1 MITTVFMPLTL
12 LASIGGMSE
21 WTMITGGE
29 TNWKTAYALLILGM
43 AVIGGIN
50 YFFIRGF
57 EKRIFFSKKRK
68 SDEAGNT
75 QDLK

>member
-1 MITTVFMPLTL
+1 MM
-12 LASIGGMSE
+12 
-21 WTMITGGE
+21 TGGE
-29 TNWKTAYALLILGM
+29 SNWKAAYTLLILGM

-57 EKRIFFSKKRK
+57 EKGIFLSKKRK
-68 SDEAGNT
+68 SDEAGNA

>member
-1 MITTVFMPLTL
+1 MP
-12 LASIGGMSE
+12 AFGGMSE
-21 WTMITGGE
+21 WTMMTGGE
-29 TNWKTAYALLILGM
+29 SNWKAAYTLLIVGM

-57 EKRIFFSKKRK
+57 EKGIFYSKKRK
-68 SDEAGNT
+68 PDEAGNT